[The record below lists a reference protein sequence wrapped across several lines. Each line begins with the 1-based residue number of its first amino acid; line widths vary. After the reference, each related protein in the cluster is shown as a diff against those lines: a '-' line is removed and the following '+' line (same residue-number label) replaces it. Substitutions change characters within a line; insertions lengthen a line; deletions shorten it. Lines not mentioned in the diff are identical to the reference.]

1 MKKIK
6 EDIKI
11 NKKSARE
18 DYSNQKGIT
27 LIALVVTVI
36 VLLILAGVTLNA
48 LFNEN
53 GILTKS
59 RDTGNIMEDAKK
71 SDLNA
76 INDLDKWIDSKTN
89 GTTGEDDNPPASDLP
104 SVADETIPY
113 YPDNTFTKEEGT
125 DLDNGL
131 VIKDPI
137 GNEYI

>member
-1 MKKIK
+1 
-6 EDIKI
+6 
-11 NKKSARE
+11 
-18 DYSNQKGIT
+18 
-27 LIALVVTVI
+27 
-36 VLLILAGVTLNA
+36 
-48 LFNEN
+48 
-53 GILTKS
+53 
-59 RDTGNIMEDAKK
+59 MEDTKE

-89 GTTGEDDNPPASDLP
+89 GTTGGDDNPSTSDLP
-104 SVADETIPY
+104 SIAGETIPY